1 LLASRQ
7 EELILMKAVIQRT
20 DEAEVR
26 VGKEIIS
33 AIKQGLLIFL
43 GIEKGDKR
51 EDCDYL
57 LEKTINLRI
66 FEDDVGKMNRS
77 LIEVSGELLIV
88 SQFTLLADCRKGRR
102 PSFTQAEEPQKA
114 KALYDYFVEKAK
126 QRVKKVSQGLFQE
139 MMKVKLVNNGPVT
152 IILDSKERR

>member
-1 LLASRQ
+1 
-7 EELILMKAVIQRT
+7 MKAVIQRT